1 MKKLLT
7 VFLCFITVFT
17 LSACSG
23 TQPPEETTT
32 QIITTTTT
40 TAPNT
45 VRITFP
51 EGLTVTQMAL
61 LLDEN
66 NVCSFDGF
74 ISAVNNTDIAE
85 YKFLEEID
93 NSSKRA
99 FLLEGYLFPDTYEF
113 YFNEKPEKVLSR
125 FLKNTEK
132 KLTED
137 MYKRAEELG
146 YTMDEIL
153 AIASLIQKEADI
165 EKEMNKVSSV
175 FHNRLNASYNRLE
188 SDVTI
193 HYIEKYVKPYIDG
206 DKNRYNELYNT
217 YKCYGLPAGPICNPG
232 IASIKAA
239 LNPEETDYMF
249 FFTDKDM
256 NYYYSKTY
264 KEHKTKWNNLKNK

>member
-7 VFLCFITVFT
+7 VFLCFIMAFT
-17 LSACSG
+17 LSACAG
-23 TQPPEETTT
+23 TPAPEETTT
-32 QIITTTTT
+32 QITTTTT
-40 TAPNT
+40 VPNT

-51 EGLTVTQMAL
+51 EGFTVTQIAQL
-61 LLDEN
+61 LERN
-66 NVCSFDGF
+66 RVCASADFVK
-74 ISAVNNTDIAE
+74 AVNNADITQ
-85 YKFLEEID
+85 YDFLKGID
-93 NSSKRA
+93 NHKERA
-99 FLLEGYLFPDTYEF
+99 FLLEGYIFPDTYEF
-113 YFNEKPEKVLSR
+113 YFNESAEKALSR
-125 FLKNTEK
+125 FLENTER

-137 MYKRAEELG
+137 MFTQAENLG

-153 AIASLIQKEADI
+153 TIASLIQKEADI
-165 EKEMNKVSSV
+165 EKEMGKVSSV

-193 HYIEKYVKPYIDG
+193 HYIEKYVKPFIEG

-264 KEHKTKWNNLKNK
+264 KEHKDKWNNLDNK

>member
-66 NVCSFDGF
+66 NVCSCDGF